1 MIHFKLF
8 YHLVSRSN
16 FDPQTISFC
25 RLGSWKKYILGIDQ
39 RKDNHPGSFH
49 CKAFV
54 LLHKFERLYSGLS
67 VFPLVSYHP
76 TFGFFQFFSNF
87 SDKPVARSL
96 QAYAL
101 TYLTDFFCLRG
112 FIFHDNH
119 KKQGRSS
126 SNSGYK
132 IQNISPRKIY
142 SRTCTFGV
150 KVHISNIRVKRWHKK
165 YETLNK
171 IERRNFCLKYL
182 FIKSNRTALQT
193 YNCT

>member
-87 SDKPVARSL
+87 SDKPVARGL

-101 TYLTDFFCLRG
+101 TYLTDFFVWEGLS
-112 FIFHDNH
+112 FMIT
-119 KKQGRSS
+119 KKARKELEQFGL
-126 SNSGYK
+126 
-132 IQNISPRKIY
+132 QNTK
-142 SRTCTFGV
+142 
-150 KVHISNIRVKRWHKK
+150 HISKEDLLAHVHLWRKSTHIEYSSQKMAQKVWNIK
-165 YETLNK
+165 
-171 IERRNFCLKYL
+171 
-182 FIKSNRTALQT
+182 
-193 YNCT
+193 

>member
-54 LLHKFERLYSGLS
+54 LLYKFERLYSGLS

-101 TYLTDFFCLRG
+101 TYLTDFFVWEGLSFMITTKSKEGARA
-112 FIFHDNH
+112 IRAT
-119 KKQGRSS
+119 KYKTYLQGRFTRARA
-126 SNSGYK
+126 
-132 IQNISPRKIY
+132 P
-142 SRTCTFGV
+142 
-150 KVHISNIRVKRWHKK
+150 
-165 YETLNK
+165 L
-171 IERRNFCLKYL
+171 
-182 FIKSNRTALQT
+182 A
-193 YNCT
+193 

>member
-54 LLHKFERLYSGLS
+54 LLYKFERLYSGLS

-101 TYLTDFFCLRG
+101 TYLTDFFVWEGLSFMITTKSKEGARA
-112 FIFHDNH
+112 IRAT
-119 KKQGRSS
+119 KYKTYLQGRFTRARAPLA
-126 SNSGYK
+126 
-132 IQNISPRKIY
+132 Q
-142 SRTCTFGV
+142 
-150 KVHISNIRVKRWHKK
+150 K
-165 YETLNK
+165 YTYRIFESKDGT
-171 IERRNFCLKYL
+171 
-182 FIKSNRTALQT
+182 KSMKH
-193 YNCT
+193 

>member
-1 MIHFKLF
+1 MIKEKIIIPALSIVRLLYFFTNLSGF
-8 YHLVSRSN
+8 IQDFRSS
-16 FDPQTISFC
+16 PSSLITQHS
-25 RLGSWKKYILGIDQ
+25 
-39 RKDNHPGSFH
+39 
-49 CKAFV
+49 
-54 LLHKFERLYSGLS
+54 
-67 VFPLVSYHP
+67 
-76 TFGFFQFFSNF
+76 GFFNF
-87 SDKPVARSL
+87 LVIFLISQWLEVYKLMLSRTWL
-96 QAYAL
+96 I
-101 TYLTDFFCLRG
+101 FCLRG

-142 SRTCTFGV
+142 SRTCTFGA